1 MSAVTHTLEETT
13 LGVRMKKLILAAAAA
28 LTILVSAFA
37 AVPASARDSVRLPG
51 QVPVEQCPEG
61 FRAATGL
68 VVDVSAHLE
77 YTDCY
82 GPLSAEELLA
92 QEQDRAHWAA
102 IQAAQAAA
110 EAESREWN
118 IAHPGQQKC
127 VQWGP
132 IVHANG
138 VSASSGGVCAN
149 PVPATSAVPSVDS
162 TDPGLP
168 VPSTDA
174 VEPPTTPTPSP
185 VATPAPEPVPLPDSG
200 DGIEAPV
207 IPVESVTPIAIVD
220 PAPLEGDVPELVI
233 FDEPIAKADPLGFT
247 FPNGYLYESK
257 VQGLYYC

>member
-1 MSAVTHTLEETT
+1 
-13 LGVRMKKLILAAAAA
+13 MKKQILAAAAA
-28 LTILVSAFA
+28 LTILISAFA

-61 FRAATGL
+61 FREATGL

-82 GPLSAEELLA
+82 GPLSAEELLV

-102 IQAAQAAA
+102 VQAAQAAA
-110 EAESREWN
+110 EVESREWN

-138 VSASSGGVCAN
+138 VSTSSGGVCAN
-149 PVPATSAVPSVDS
+149 PVPATTSLPSVDA
-162 TDPGLP
+162 TDPVLP

-174 VEPPTTPTPSP
+174 VEPPATPAPSP
-185 VATPAPEPVPLPDSG
+185 VVAPAPTPEPVPLSDSG
-200 DGIEAPV
+200 DAIDAPT
-207 IPVESVTPIAIVD
+207 IPVEPVTPIAIVD

-233 FDEPIAKADPLGFT
+233 FDDPIAIGDPPGFT
-247 FPNGYLYESK
+247 FPNGYLYASK

>member
-1 MSAVTHTLEETT
+1 
-13 LGVRMKKLILAAAAA
+13 MKKQILAAAAA

-61 FRAATGL
+61 FREATGL

-82 GPLSAEELLA
+82 GPLSAEELLV

-102 IQAAQAAA
+102 VQAAQAAA
-110 EAESREWN
+110 EVESREWN

-138 VSASSGGVCAN
+138 VSTSSGGVCAN
-149 PVPATSAVPSVDS
+149 PVP
-162 TDPGLP
+162 
-168 VPSTDA
+168 
-174 VEPPTTPTPSP
+174 TPSP
-185 VATPAPEPVPLPDSG
+185 VVTPAPEPVPLADSG
-200 DGIEAPV
+200 DAIDAPE
-207 IPVESVTPIAIVD
+207 IPVEPVNPIAIVD
-220 PAPLEGDVPELVI
+220 PAPLEGNVPELVI
-233 FDEPIAKADPLGFT
+233 FDEPIAIGDPLGFT
-247 FPNGYLYESK
+247 FPNGYLYASK